1 MKLDWNKIVSNA
13 VTVLVASVF
22 VGAAMQLWQGVE
34 SIDSRIDANLT
45 DIVATQSVLGPKVDH
60 IEKKIEEI
68 LSHVEHGDIIKPLD
82 STEKGSLELIDDL
95 RIQQH
100 SNQFQ
105 QRPLG
110 Q

>member
-1 MKLDWNKIVSNA
+1 MKLDWNKVVSNA

-22 VGAAMQLWQGVE
+22 LGAAMQLWRGVE

-68 LSHVEHGDIIKPLD
+68 LSHVEHGDNIKPLD
-82 STEKGSLELIDDL
+82 SPPKGSLELIDEL
-95 RIQQH
+95 RIKQH
-100 SNQFQ
+100 TNQFQ
-105 QRPLG
+105 QRPLN